1 MLSCLD
7 LGPVSLRRWRQVQL
21 LWGLTVCLLMAVTWK
36 LWIPQTEF
44 PRIPLVGLLASVP
57 VWIHWVV
64 LGLLVG
70 SCLAILVIGHNKS
83 YQRWGLVVFLLAAC
97 LLVAL
102 DQHRLQPW
110 FYQCLLFALVMTCC
124 APARAMPLLRA
135 LLVSVYVF
143 SSLGKFDYQFLHTLG
158 PQFLEAGCQLI
169 GISSTGWP
177 APLLMLVA
185 GLFPTLELLGAVGLL
200 VPRLRK
206 LAMVALV
213 LMHLGLLLI
222 LGPLGLNHEPGV
234 LAWNLS
240 FIFQVLLLFGGAT
253 GSREVDSNEATD
265 DSPRAVRFRYLF
277 AAILFLPLLEPVGF
291 LDHWLAWGLYS
302 PRNSRVTL
310 EVYEPQA
317 GLLPVAVQPFIQ
329 AGRQRQGMVQVR
341 MDLWSLKSLGV
352 PIYPQ
357 GRFQLGVATS
367 LLRKSGPRAFVVTR
381 QSMSHRFTGQR
392 STTELK
398 KLDTLERELDKF
410 IINADPGN

>member
-44 PRIPLVGLLASVP
+44 PRIPLVGLLASLP
-57 VWIHWVV
+57 SAIHWIV

-70 SCLAILVIGHNKS
+70 SCLAILVIGPSRS
-83 YQRWGLVVFLLAAC
+83 YQRWGLVGFLLAAC

-124 APARAMPLLRA
+124 SPARAMPLLRA

-143 SSLGKFDYQFLHTLG
+143 SALGKFDYQFLHSLG
-158 PQFLEAGCQLI
+158 PHFLEAGCQLI
-169 GISSTGWP
+169 GMSSTGWTT
-177 APLLMLVA
+177 PLPMLVST
-185 GLFPTLELLGAVGLL
+185 LFPTVEFVGAVGLL

-206 LAMVALV
+206 LAMVV
-213 LMHLGLLLI
+213 LISMHLGLLLI
-222 LGPLGLNHEPGV
+222 LGPLGLNHQPGV
-234 LAWNLS
+234 LAWNVS
-240 FIFQVLLLFGGAT
+240 FIFQLLLLFGPPTA
-253 GSREVDSNEATD
+253 SRKVVAKQLTD
-265 DSPRAVRFRYLF
+265 DSSRAVRFSYLF
-277 AAILFLPLLEPVGF
+277 AVILLLPLLEPVGF

-329 AGRQRQGMVQVR
+329 PGRQRQGMVQVR
-341 MDLWSLKSLGV
+341 MDLWSLESLGV

-367 LLRKSGPRAFVVTR
+367 LLRESGTRAFVVTR

-392 STTELK
+392 STIELK
-398 KLDTLERELDKF
+398 KLDTLERELSKF

>member
-1 MLSCLD
+1 MFSCLD
-7 LGPVSLRRWRQVQL
+7 LGPVSVRRWRQIQL

-57 VWIHWVV
+57 EVIHWIV

-70 SCLAILVIGHNKS
+70 SCLVSLVIGPSRS
-83 YQRWGLVVFLLAAC
+83 YQRWGLVGFLLAAC

-110 FYQCLLFALVMTCC
+110 FYQCLLFALVMICC

-143 SSLGKFDYQFLHTLG
+143 SALGKFDYQFLHSLG
-158 PQFLEAGCQLI
+158 PQFLEAGCQLV

-177 APLLMLVA
+177 APLSVLVS
-185 GLFPTLELLGAVGLL
+185 GLFPAVEILGAVGLL
-200 VPRLRK
+200 VPQLRK
-206 LAMVALV
+206 PAMVALV
-213 LMHLGLLLI
+213 SMHLGLLLV
-222 LGPLGLNHEPGV
+222 LGPLGLDHRPGV

-240 FIFQVLLLFGGAT
+240 FVFQVLLLFGGST
-253 GSREVDSNEATD
+253 GSSDVAPNQVTA
-265 DSPRAVRFRYLF
+265 DSPRAVRFSYLF
-277 AAILFLPLLEPVGF
+277 GTILLLPLLEPVGF

-317 GLLPVAVQPFIQ
+317 GLLPATVQPFIR
-329 AGRQRQGMVQVR
+329 AVRQRDDMVQVR
-341 MDLWSLKSLGV
+341 MDLWSLESLGV
-352 PIYPQ
+352 SIYPQ

-367 LLRKSGPRAFVVTR
+367 LLRKSGTRAFVVTR

-392 STTELK
+392 STIEIKDLAA
-398 KLDTLERELDKF
+398 LERELGKF